1 VSCQAH
7 RLASELVALG
17 EQITCFSYSE
27 KPAGAPYGH
36 VKLTYV
42 SRSPVIR
49 RFETAT
55 GFRRVKTDAFDIV
68 HYHGDD
74 YLCRGSRRRVRTFYG
89 SALYEA
95 VFAARP
101 LRFFR
106 QALFYKLEW
115 LSCLR
120 RGTPVGISAV
130 TRRALPLVKYVIP
143 CGVPLRTFTPAG
155 VRSDAPTVLF
165 AGDLDS
171 RKRGRLLLDAF
182 AAVGAVVPQAT
193 LAVVGPQECSG
204 PGVRFL
210 GRLGEEALVN
220 EYRKAWVYCCPSSY
234 EGFGVPILEAMACG
248 AAVVACDNAGVREI
262 VGHNANGILCRP
274 DSLAETLVRV
284 LSDAGLR
291 QRLAANGL
299 AFVKKYDIAS
309 VAKQYRDLYNRVC
322 ERAGE
327 GP

>member
-7 RLASELVALG
+7 RLACGLVALG
-17 EQITCFSYSE
+17 EQVTCFSYSE

-36 VKLTYV
+36 VKLTYS
-42 SRSPVIR
+42 SRSPVMR
-49 RFETAT
+49 RFETAA

-74 YLCRGSRRRVRTFYG
+74 YLCRGSRKRVRTFYG

-95 VFAARP
+95 VFAGRP

-115 LSCLR
+115 ISSLR

-130 TRRALPLVKYVIP
+130 TRSALPLVRTTIP
-143 CGVPLRTFTPAG
+143 CGVPLGTFTPGG
-155 VRSDAPTVLF
+155 VRSATPTVLF
-165 AGDLDS
+165 TGDLDS
-171 RKRGRLLLDAF
+171 RKRGRLLLNAF
-182 AAVGAVVPQAT
+182 STVLASVPQAT
-193 LAVVGPQECSG
+193 LTVVGPQECSG

-210 GRLGEEALVN
+210 GRLGEEALIS

-234 EGFGVPILEAMACG
+234 EGFGVPVLEAMACG
-248 AAVVACDNAGVREI
+248 AAVVACDNAGVREL
-262 VGHNANGILCRP
+262 VGNDADVILCRP
-274 DSLAETLVRV
+274 GSLAESLVRV

-291 QRLAANGL
+291 QRLSSSGL
-299 AFVKKYDIAS
+299 SYVKNYDMTL
-309 VAKQYRDLYNRVC
+309 VAKQYRALYGRVC
-322 ERAGE
+322 EQAGKR
-327 GP
+327 P